1 MDKPHKRLEL
11 WKASMELVTLIYKLT
26 RKFPSHEM
34 YGMTNQIRRSAVSV
48 PANVAEGA
56 ARQTQKEFIQFLHI
70 SQGSLSELDTL
81 IELSRT
87 LKYLTQEAWNLI
99 NVQTLTIDRM
109 ISGLIRKLQQ
119 STKKALASQ

>member
-1 MDKPHKRLEL
+1 
-11 WKASMELVTLIYKLT
+11 MELVTLIYKLT
-26 RKFPSHEM
+26 RNFPSHEQ
-34 YGMTNQIRRSAVSV
+34 YGLTNQIRRSAVSV

-56 ARQTQKEFIQFLHI
+56 ARQTKKEFIQFLHI

-99 NVQTLTIDRM
+99 DVQMLTIDKM

-119 STKKALASQ
+119 STKKALA